1 MVRTLAVAAVLLA
14 VPALARAD
22 RTQVYS
28 IQGTDCA
35 SCADAIKGELK
46 KVRGIRKVTFDKH
59 AVELSVQ
66 MADGV
71 ADQAVLD
78 AIARAGKGFQGFVG
92 AGQGAYLPI
101 PDFPAGSDMVLLT
114 SDGSAVGPLPKL
126 AVAGKYTV
134 FDVYADWCGPC
145 REVDERL
152 RKLAGE
158 RKDVAFRRLNVRDFD
173 TPLARELG
181 PDFETL
187 PFVVVVTPA
196 GKRVEIAGVD
206 FEKLDL
212 ALRTP

>member
-1 MVRTLAVAAVLLA
+1 MRSLAVAAVLLA
-14 VPALARAD
+14 VPALAHAD
-22 RTQVYS
+22 RTQTYS
-28 IQGTDCA
+28 VQGTDCA
-35 SCADAIKGELK
+35 SCADAIKAEL
-46 KVRGIRKVTFDKH
+46 RKIPGVKTIGFDKH
-59 AVELSVQ
+59 AVELYVR
-66 MADGV
+66 MADDV
-71 ADQAVLD
+71 ADQAILD
-78 AIARAGKGFQGFVG
+78 AIARAGKGFKGLVG

-101 PDFPAGSDMVLLT
+101 PDFPAGSDMLVLT

-134 FDVYADWCGPC
+134 FDIYADWCGPC

-152 RKLAGE
+152 RKLAEE

-181 PDFETL
+181 PDFESL
-187 PFVVVVTPA
+187 PFVVVMTPA
-196 GKRVEIAGVD
+196 GKRVEISGAD